1 MQNFAFLLFSWWSSL
16 FPYSISASV
25 SRFHVFA
32 ETYCI
37 SSNKR
42 PLPNKFLPNKF
53 LPNPL
58 VHNIRQVPPSKK
70 HPSPLHHFLSNI
82 IKGTICISL
91 TRMMRYL
98 IFYKHTYQYL
108 SAKCIMVLTM
118 AGLITNH
125 FYTRLQSMAGAR
137 VSFFK
142 NNYISNK
149 GLKMAFHSWDLVE
162 FCHTL
167 QMGRYHEQDT

>member
-1 MQNFAFLLFSWWSSL
+1 MKCKTLLSYYSHDEAVCFLIPFPPL
-16 FPYSISASV
+16 FPDSMFLQKHTVFPWISAH
-25 SRFHVFA
+25 FL
-32 ETYCI
+32 I
-37 SSNKR
+37 ST
-42 PLPNKFLPNKF
+42 FLPH
-53 LPNPL
+53 PL

-125 FYTRLQSMAGAR
+125 CYTRLQSMASAH

>member
-1 MQNFAFLLFSWWSSL
+1 MKCKTLLSYYSHDEAVCFLIAFPPL
-16 FPYSISASV
+16 FPDSMFLQKHTVFPRISAH
-25 SRFHVFA
+25 FL
-32 ETYCI
+32 I
-37 SSNKR
+37 ST
-42 PLPNKFLPNKF
+42 FLPH
-53 LPNPL
+53 PL
-58 VHNIRQVPPSKK
+58 VHNIRQVHPSKK
-70 HPSPLHHFLSNI
+70 QPSPLHHFLSNI

-125 FYTRLQSMAGAR
+125 CYTRLQSMAGAR

-149 GLKMAFHSWDLVE
+149 GLKMAFHS
-162 FCHTL
+162 
-167 QMGRYHEQDT
+167 